1 MKVTALLPDEMIA
14 EVRKRSGADNVTD
27 SLKLALG
34 EWLALRRIRDLN
46 KQIRKK
52 PLQFQHGFTA
62 EKVRNLNR
70 RKRA

>member
-1 MKVTALLPDEMIA
+1 MKVTALLPDEMID

-46 KQIRKK
+46 KQLRKK
-52 PLQFQHGFTA
+52 PLQFQPGFSA
-62 EKVRNLNR
+62 EKIRALNR
-70 RKRA
+70 KRT